1 MTTPNE
7 ERPTPSAVAE
17 TAMVEP
23 AVAEPAAP
31 QPDPQAPP
39 VVAVM
44 VVHEPGDWLGDTLRS
59 IASQDYPNLTL
70 VALVTSPS
78 PAEVPDQ
85 IRAIVPGALV
95 RTVEGNPG
103 FGPVVNEVL
112 ALVDGR
118 DGFFLVLHDD
128 VALRDDAVSSLV
140 DEAFRSNAAVV
151 GPKLVEWDAPDV
163 LQHVGLD
170 SDRAGLLVDVVDPGE
185 RDQEQHDA
193 VRDVFALPSACM
205 LVRNDVFREIG
216 GFAPNIP
223 FLGEELDLCWR
234 VHLLGARVV
243 VNPSAV
249 VRHRGAFASRAVLLN
264 AEARAARH
272 RVRTAMTCA
281 PLAQLPLVVVRVL
294 VGSLVETIV
303 GVFSGRHHVGLAG
316 LRAAAALVVDAPLVV
331 ARRRALRSLR
341 RVPGR
346 EVTSLQLRSSARLA
360 AFARHRR
367 AVREQQTSEVPAIGA
382 SPAPVVRATTLVG
395 LALLVAIVVGSRG
408 IIWGGTSSIG
418 EFVSL
423 VPRDM
428 SVADAARSYLV
439 GWSPGWFGTT
449 GAAPTYLGAMAV
461 LGALAF
467 GNYAALLTAIV
478 VGAFVVAAAGAW
490 RLAGAIGDAR
500 VRMFAAVVYVAV
512 PVGVLAVRDGRR
524 GALVM
529 WALLPWLLDFARR
542 IAGLARESRDAARES
557 SVRSVG
563 ARRAQLMASLAL
575 LVAVASTFEPAA
587 LVVVVVSSVALAC
600 AAPFTSTPWRAT
612 AWLVVSPLSG
622 VVAAAVLHLPWS
634 VRFVDADWWIA
645 LVGAQPPVDSV
656 SLVDIAS
663 LGVANPVWRWML
675 VAAYVPVVV
684 MALAAR
690 GARGAWVVRAF
701 ALVAIPLVVLLAVD
715 RGLLAVSLPEP
726 LVLQSLVAL
735 GVALA
740 ASVAFADF
748 LDGRARA
755 LSWRQLAAVVSV
767 VAACAACAPSLV
779 TVAHGRWLQ
788 PQDTLGRLVA
798 QLPDDS
804 GGDYAVLYV
813 GDARLLP
820 VAAAPL
826 ESPDWFSVADAGR
839 TSGISYG
846 IVRDGGASGLDALPA
861 TPSTMTVALHRAV
874 SVLVTGESLRAGRLL
889 APLAVRFVVVPLRDE
904 TLHARRASADGGVG
918 AGLVAR
924 LADQLDFR
932 RLYNAADLVIFENT
946 AALATQSLLDERGS
960 VASQQA
966 SEAELLAEPLE
977 SRGSFVTG
985 LAPQRANTGEMSA
998 GTVHLAVPF
1007 SDRWSLRVDGAR
1019 IAPRVAFGA
1028 TTAFD
1033 APIAGSA
1040 QLRLAPSL
1048 AQRLLVALQVTLWL
1062 VVLAITFNPSRF
1074 RGRVRAAR
1082 EVVEVSLRS
1091 EDRRSQAAHDAPFGA
1106 A

>member
-1 MTTPNE
+1 MTSPNE
-7 ERPTPSAVAE
+7 ERPTPSVAP
-17 TAMVEP
+17 EP
-23 AVAEPAAP
+23 ITGESAP
-31 QPDPQAPP
+31 QAPLAPP

-44 VVHEPGDWLGDTLRS
+44 VVHEPGAWLLETLQS
-59 IASQDYPNLTL
+59 IARQDYPNLGL
-70 VALVTSPS
+70 VAFVTSPT

-85 IRAIVPGALV
+85 IRAAVPGAIV

-103 FGPVVNEVL
+103 FGPVVNEAL
-112 ALVDGR
+112 ALVKGR

-193 VRDVFALPSACM
+193 VRDVFALPSACL

-264 AEARAARH
+264 AEVRAARH
-272 RVRTAMTCA
+272 RVRTAMMCA
-281 PLAQLPLVVVRVL
+281 PLAQLPLVVLRVL

-303 GVFSGRHHVGLAG
+303 GVFGGRHHVGLAG
-316 LRAAAALVVDAPLVV
+316 LRAAAALVVDAPLIV
-331 ARRRALRSLR
+331 ARRRALRPLR

-382 SPAPVVRATTLVG
+382 SPAPVLRATTLVG
-395 LALLVAIVVGSRG
+395 LALFVAVLVGSRG
-408 IIWGGTSSIG
+408 IIWGGTRPIG
-418 EFVSL
+418 EL
-423 VPRDM
+423 VPLLPGEM
-428 SVADAARSYLV
+428 SVVDAARSYLV
-439 GWSPGWFGTT
+439 GWSPNWFGTT

-461 LGALAF
+461 LGALSF
-467 GNYAALLTAIV
+467 GKYAALLTAIV
-478 VGAFVVAAAGAW
+478 VGSFIVAAAGVW

-524 GALVM
+524 GALVV
-529 WALLPWLLDFARR
+529 WALLPWILDFSRR
-542 IAGLARESRDAARES
+542 IAGLARESRDAVGES

-563 ARRAQLMASLAL
+563 ARRAQLVASLAL

-587 LVVVVVSSVALAC
+587 LVVVIAASVILAC

-612 AWLVVSPLSG
+612 AWLVVAPLSG
-622 VVAAAVLHLPWS
+622 AVAAAVLHLPWS
-634 VRFVDADWWIA
+634 VRFVDADWWTA
-645 LVGAQPPVDSV
+645 LVGARTPVDLV
-656 SLVDIAS
+656 SLIDIAS
-663 LGVANPVWRWML
+663 MGVANPVWRWML

-684 MALAAR
+684 MALASR
-690 GARGAWVVRAF
+690 GARGAWAARAF
-701 ALVAIPLVVLLAVD
+701 ALVVIPLVVLLAVA
-715 RGLLAVSLPEP
+715 RGLLDVSLPEP
-726 LVLQSLVAL
+726 LVLHSLVSL
-735 GVALA
+735 GIVLA
-740 ASVAFADF
+740 ACVAFADF
-748 LDGRARA
+748 LDGRSRA

-767 VAACAACAPSLV
+767 AAVCASCAPSIV
-779 TVAHGRWLQ
+779 AVAHGRWMQ
-788 PQDTLGRLVA
+788 PEDTLGRLVA
-798 QLPDDS
+798 QLPDDTA
-804 GGDYAVLYV
+804 GDYAVLYI

-820 VAAAPL
+820 VSGASL
-826 ESPDWFSVADAGR
+826 ESPRWFSVDSADGR
-839 TSGISYG
+839 ASGVSYG
-846 IVRDGGASGLDALPA
+846 IVRDGGASGLDVLPA
-861 TPSTMTVALHRAV
+861 TPSTMTNALSRAV

-889 APLAVRFVVVPLRDE
+889 APLAVRYVVVPLRDE
-904 TLHARRASADGGVG
+904 TLHARRASIDGGVG
-918 AGLVAR
+918 VGLVAR
-924 LADQLDFR
+924 LADQLDLR
-932 RLYNAADLVIFENT
+932 RVYTATNLVIFENVS
-946 AALATQSLLDERGS
+946 ALATQSLLDERGS

-966 SEAELLAEPLE
+966 SEADLLAETLE

-985 LAPQRANTGEMSA
+985 LAPHRANSGQMSA

-1019 IAPRVAFGA
+1019 ITPRVAFGA

-1033 APIAGSA
+1033 APVAGRA
-1040 QLRLAPSL
+1040 ELRLAPSL
-1048 AQRLLVALQVTLWL
+1048 AQRLLVALQVALWL

-1091 EDRRSQAAHDAPFGA
+1091 DDRRAPAPHDSRVGA
-1106 A
+1106 S